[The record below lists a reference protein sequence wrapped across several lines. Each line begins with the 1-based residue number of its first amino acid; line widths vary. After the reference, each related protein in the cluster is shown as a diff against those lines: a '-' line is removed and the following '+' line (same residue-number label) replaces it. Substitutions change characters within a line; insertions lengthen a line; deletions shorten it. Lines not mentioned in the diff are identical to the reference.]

1 MEDLVS
7 INNLN
12 IEART
17 RAGTLK
23 VVNDLSF
30 TIKKSETLCVVG
42 ESGCGKS
49 VTALSLMS
57 LLPEGILRVS
67 SGDIL
72 FDKFTNIIK
81 YEKVQNFTQLGTI

>member
-12 IEART
+12 IQART

-49 VTALSLMS
+49 C
-57 LLPEGILRVS
+57 LLYTSPSPRDFG
-67 SGDIL
+67 
-72 FDKFTNIIK
+72 
-81 YEKVQNFTQLGTI
+81 

>member
-30 TIKKSETLCVVG
+30 TIKKVRLCVLS
-42 ESGCGKS
+42 ESPD
-49 VTALSLMS
+49 V
-57 LLPEGILRVS
+57 ENR
-67 SGDIL
+67 
-72 FDKFTNIIK
+72 
-81 YEKVQNFTQLGTI
+81 

>member
-49 VTALSLMS
+49 TVIETAAGLIPMENGSAKISEQLVRDS
-57 LLPEGILRVS
+57 EGRRGGGS
-67 SGDIL
+67 PTG
-72 FDKFTNIIK
+72 
-81 YEKVQNFTQLGTI
+81 

>member
-7 INNLN
+7 IDKLN

-42 ESGCGKS
+42 ESGCC
-49 VTALSLMS
+49 
-57 LLPEGILRVS
+57 LLYTSPSPRDRG
-67 SGDIL
+67 
-72 FDKFTNIIK
+72 
-81 YEKVQNFTQLGTI
+81 